1 MAKIDSYI
9 PEPSPVYS
17 AENQRQILE
26 SLTTTKQQLNTSFQ
40 DELKQEV
47 ERFTWFING

>member
-17 AENQRQILE
+17 PENQRQILE

-40 DELKQEV
+40 EDLKQEV
-47 ERFTWFING
+47 ERYTWFING